1 MSNSSSSDISSN
13 PALSKDYL
21 NFKVK
26 ILRSVMMIA
35 MVFAFLFGLLHDFG
49 VNDIGRI
56 HSIVNYIYSFVSG
69 ALLVALSKR
78 LFSFKCVTSLF
89 LATSLLTFVSAL
101 IFVVND
107 EFRIIWFYF
116 IIYVA
121 YITLGSR
128 GGAIT
133 TAAALAAIILSNTL
147 FELELSETAFATAV
161 IGLLISS
168 LLSRVYTVQMEAYEQ
183 QLKNKNEELEST
195 IIELDSALD
204 KAELA
209 NKAKSLFL
217 ANMSHEIR
225 TPMNGVIGMAQ
236 ALQGTEL
243 SDVQQHYLEA
253 LNSSGKSLLLLID
266 DLLDISKIESATLVL
281 NQKPFD
287 TFSWVTD
294 IQNIIDPLFEDSEVA
309 FITEIDD
316 SLPKVLIGDETR
328 LLQIVLNL
336 LSNAAKFTSQGEVKL
351 TISGKETA
359 DKIYT
364 MSISVED
371 SGFGISDDNLGLIF
385 GAFQQLSLDRT
396 FNKGVGL
403 GLAICKHLSQL
414 MGGDLTVTSK
424 VGEGSLFKLD
434 VPISIGDEDLIVK
447 QLQIDLSKKPARALN
462 ILLVDDDSI
471 NRLAAHTLLNQ
482 NGHSVIEA
490 ENGEHALLRLKEQS
504 FDVVLMDIHMPV
516 MDGIE
521 TARVIR
527 KEKSAYM
534 NIPIIGLTA
543 SVMVDEQDNY
553 ITAGMNAVAEKPIII
568 KKLLGLIQQY
578 IK

>member
-1 MSNSSSSDISSN
+1 MSNSSSSDIPSN
-13 PALSKDYL
+13 PALSEDYL

-26 ILRSVMMIA
+26 ILRSVMMMA
-35 MVFAFLFGLLHDFG
+35 MIFPFLFGLLYDFG

-69 ALLVALSKR
+69 ALLVALSKS

-89 LATSLLTFVSAL
+89 LTTSLLTFVSAL

-121 YITLGSR
+121 YITLDSR

-161 IGLLISS
+161 IGLFISS

-183 QLKNKNEELEST
+183 QLKNKNEKLEST
-195 IIELDSALD
+195 VIELDSALD
-204 KAELA
+204 KAELE

-243 SDVQQHYLEA
+243 SDVQQHYLGA

-371 SGFGISDDNLGLIF
+371 SGFGISDDNLELIF

-521 TARVIR
+521 AARVIR

-568 KKLLGLIQQY
+568 KNLLGLIQQY

>member
-1 MSNSSSSDISSN
+1 MSISSISENNSSRM
-13 PALSKDYL
+13 LSATPL

-35 MVFAFLFGLLHDFG
+35 MVFSFLFGLLHDLG
-49 VNDIGRI
+49 INDIGRI
-56 HSIVNYIYSFVSG
+56 HSIVDYVYSFLSG
-69 ALLVALSKR
+69 VLLIALWENY
-78 LFSFKCVTSLF
+78 FSFKWVASLF

-101 IFVVND
+101 ILVVND

-128 GGAIT
+128 GGAVT
-133 TAAALAAIILSNTL
+133 TAVALAAIILSNVL
-147 FELELSETAFATAV
+147 FELELSEIAFATAV
-161 IGLLISS
+161 LGLLISS

-183 QLKNKNEELEST
+183 QLKNQNKELEST
-195 IIELDSALD
+195 VTELDLALE
-204 KAELA
+204 KAESA
-209 NKAKSLFL
+209 NKTKSLFL

-236 ALQGTEL
+236 ALKGTEL
-243 SDVQQHYLEA
+243 SDVQQHYLEV

-281 NQKPFD
+281 SKKPFE
-287 TFSWVTD
+287 TFSWITD
-294 IQNIIDPLFEDSEVA
+294 IQNIIDPLFEDSDVA

-351 TISGKETA
+351 TISCNGSA
-359 DKIYT
+359 DKICT
-364 MSISVED
+364 VSIRVQD
-371 SGFGISDDNLGLIF
+371 SGFGISDDNLEVIF
-385 GAFQQLSLDRT
+385 GAFHQLAVDRT
-396 FNKGVGL
+396 LNKGVGL

-424 VGEGSLFKLD
+424 VGEGSLFKLN
-434 VPISIGDEDLIVK
+434 VPLPIGDENSIVK
-447 QLQIDLSKKPARALN
+447 LFNVDSPKKPVHTLN
-462 ILLVDDDSI
+462 ILLVDDDNI

-482 NGHSVIEA
+482 NGHSVVEA
-490 ENGEHALLRLKEQS
+490 ENGEHALVKLKEQS
-504 FDVVLMDIHMPV
+504 FDIVLMDIHMPI

-521 TARVIR
+521 TAKVIR
-527 KEKSAYM
+527 KEKSGYM
-534 NIPIIGLTA
+534 NVPIIGLTA

-568 KKLLGLIQQY
+568 KKLLELIQQY

>member
-1 MSNSSSSDISSN
+1 MPISSISENNSSSIPSEI
-13 PALSKDYL
+13 PL
-21 NFKVK
+21 NFKAK

-35 MVFAFLFGLLHDFG
+35 MFFAFLFGLLDDFG
-49 VNDIGRI
+49 LNDIGRV
-56 HSIVNYIYSFVSG
+56 HSIVNYVYSFISG
-69 ALLVALSKR
+69 ILLIAIAKR
-78 LFSFKCVTSLF
+78 LLSFKCVASLF
-89 LATSLLTFVSAL
+89 IATSLLTFASAL

-128 GGAIT
+128 GGAVT
-133 TAAALAAIILSNTL
+133 TAAALVAIVLSNTL
-147 FELELSETAFATAV
+147 FELEISETAFATAV
-161 IGLLISS
+161 LGLLISS

-183 QLKNKNEELEST
+183 QLKKQNKELESSVV
-195 IIELDSALD
+195 ELDSALE
-204 KAELA
+204 KAESA
-209 NKAKSLFL
+209 NKTKSLFL

-236 ALQGTEL
+236 ALEGTEL

-266 DLLDISKIESATLVL
+266 DLLDISKIESSTLVL
-281 NQKPFD
+281 NKKSFE
-287 TFSWVTD
+287 TFNWITD
-294 IQNIIDPLFEDSEVA
+294 IQNIIDPIFEDSDVA
-309 FITEIDD
+309 LIIEIDD
-316 SLPKVLIGDETR
+316 RLPKVLVGDETR

-351 TISGKETA
+351 TISSKETT
-359 DKIYT
+359 DKICT
-364 MSISVED
+364 MSITVQD
-371 SGFGISDDNLGLIF
+371 TGFGISDDNLETIF
-385 GAFQQLSLDRT
+385 GAFHQLSVDRT
-396 FNKGVGL
+396 LNKGVGL

-424 VGEGSLFKLD
+424 VGDGSLFKLD
-434 VPISIGDEDLIVK
+434 ISLPVGDEDSIVK
-447 QLQIDLSKKPARALN
+447 LFNTDSPTKPVRALN

-482 NGHSVIEA
+482 NGHTVVEA
-490 ENGEHALLRLKEQS
+490 ENGEHALIKLKEQS
-504 FDVVLMDIHMPV
+504 YDVVLMDIHMPI

-521 TARVIR
+521 TAKIIR
-527 KEKSAYM
+527 KEQSEYM

-543 SVMVDEQDNY
+543 SVMIDEQDNY
-553 ITAGMNAVAEKPIII
+553 ISAGMNAVAEKPIII
-568 KKLLGLIQQY
+568 KKLLALIYQY

>member
-1 MSNSSSSDISSN
+1 
-13 PALSKDYL
+13 
-21 NFKVK
+21 
-26 ILRSVMMIA
+26 MMIA
-35 MVFAFLFGLLHDFG
+35 MVFSFLFGLLHDLG
-49 VNDIGRI
+49 INDIGRI
-56 HSIVNYIYSFVSG
+56 HSIVDYVYSFLSG
-69 ALLVALSKR
+69 VLLIALWENY
-78 LFSFKCVTSLF
+78 FSFKWVASLF

-101 IFVVND
+101 ILVVND

-128 GGAIT
+128 GGAVT
-133 TAAALAAIILSNTL
+133 TAVALAAIILSNVL
-147 FELELSETAFATAV
+147 FELELSEIAFATAV
-161 IGLLISS
+161 LGLLISS

-183 QLKNKNEELEST
+183 QLKNQNKELEST
-195 IIELDSALD
+195 VTELDLALE
-204 KAELA
+204 KAESA
-209 NKAKSLFL
+209 NKTKSLFL

-236 ALQGTEL
+236 ALKGTEL
-243 SDVQQHYLEA
+243 SDVQQHYLEV

-281 NQKPFD
+281 SKKPFE
-287 TFSWVTD
+287 TFSWITD
-294 IQNIIDPLFEDSEVA
+294 IQNIIDPLFEDSDVA

-351 TISGKETA
+351 TISCNGSA
-359 DKIYT
+359 DKICT
-364 MSISVED
+364 VSIRVQD
-371 SGFGISDDNLGLIF
+371 SGFGISDDNLEVIF
-385 GAFQQLSLDRT
+385 GAFHQLAVDRT
-396 FNKGVGL
+396 LNKGVGL

-424 VGEGSLFKLD
+424 VGEGSLFKLN
-434 VPISIGDEDLIVK
+434 VPLPIGDENSIVK
-447 QLQIDLSKKPARALN
+447 LFNVDSPKKPVHTLN
-462 ILLVDDDSI
+462 ILLVDDDNI

-482 NGHSVIEA
+482 NGHSVVEA
-490 ENGEHALLRLKEQS
+490 ENGEHALVKLKEQS
-504 FDVVLMDIHMPV
+504 FDIVLMDIHMPI

-521 TARVIR
+521 TAKVIR
-527 KEKSAYM
+527 KEKSGYM
-534 NIPIIGLTA
+534 NVPIIGLTA

-568 KKLLGLIQQY
+568 KKLLELIQQY

>member
-89 LATSLLTFVSAL
+89 LATSLLTFVSSL

>member
-1 MSNSSSSDISSN
+1 MSIDSSSQDSSNSV
-13 PALSKDYL
+13 PCKKPL

-26 ILRSVMMIA
+26 ILRSVMLIA
-35 MVFAFLFGLLHDFG
+35 MLFAFLFGLLHDLG
-49 VNDIGRI
+49 VNDTGRI
-56 HSIVNYIYSFVSG
+56 HSIVNYIYSFISG
-69 ALLVALSKR
+69 ILLMAQWKK
-78 LFSFKCVTSLF
+78 LFSFKWLASF
-89 LATSLLTFVSAL
+89 FIATSLLTFTSAL

-128 GGAIT
+128 GGSVT
-133 TAAALAAIILSNTL
+133 TAAALAAIILSNSL
-147 FELELSETAFATAV
+147 FKLELSETAFATAV
-161 IGLLISS
+161 LGLLISS
-168 LLSRVYTVQMEAYEQ
+168 LLSRVYTVQMEAYEK
-183 QLKNKNEELEST
+183 QLKNQNKELEST
-195 IIELDSALD
+195 VIELDVALE
-204 KAELA
+204 KAESA
-209 NKAKSLFL
+209 NKTKSLFL

-236 ALQGTEL
+236 ALKGTEL

-281 NQKPFD
+281 SKKPFE
-287 TFSWVTD
+287 TFSWITD
-294 IQNIIDPLFEDSEVA
+294 IQNIIDPLFEDSDVA

-351 TISGKETA
+351 TISGQEFA
-359 DKIYT
+359 DKICT
-364 MSISVED
+364 MSIRVQD
-371 SGFGISDDNLGLIF
+371 SGFGISDENMEVIF
-385 GAFQQLSLDRT
+385 GAFHQLSVDRT
-396 FNKGVGL
+396 LNKGVGL

-434 VPISIGDEDLIVK
+434 IPLPIGDEGSIVK
-447 QLQIDLSKKPARALN
+447 LFNVDSPIKPVHTLN
-462 ILLVDDDSI
+462 ILLVDDDNI

-482 NGHSVIEA
+482 NGHLVVEA
-490 ENGEHALLRLKEQS
+490 ENGEQALVKLKEQS
-504 FDVVLMDIHMPV
+504 FDVVLMDIHMPI

-521 TARVIR
+521 TAKIIR
-527 KEKSAYM
+527 KEKSGYM

-543 SVMVDEQDNY
+543 SVMIDEQDNY

-568 KKLLGLIQQY
+568 KNLLGLIQQY